1 LVAELDHRV
10 KNVLAC
16 VAAIAQCTRECSGS
30 ADEFLDMLNRRI
42 NSLANTHALLSRSR
56 WQGVSLGELLR
67 SELAFCTKDVGA
79 HIEGPEL
86 VLAAEATQP
95 VAMVLHELATN
106 AAKYGALSNGHGR
119 VLARWRLS
127 PRGLAGG
134 TLVIEWKETGGP
146 PVVAPTASGYG
157 TSVIRDLIPYELGGA
172 VHYEFASDGVRCNLE
187 IPARWLSGRA

>member
-1 LVAELDHRV
+1 MTERRRAEDHKSLLVAELDHRV

-16 VAAIAQCTRECSGS
+16 VAAIAQCSRECSGS

-56 WQGVSLGELLR
+56 WQGVSLGELVR
-67 SELAFCTKDVGA
+67 SELAFCAKDVSA

-119 VLARWRLS
+119 VLACWRLS

-134 TLVIEWKETGGP
+134 TLLIEWKETGGP
-146 PVVAPTASGYG
+146 PVVAPTASWIWNVGDPRPH
-157 TSVIRDLIPYELGGA
+157 SL
-172 VHYEFASDGVRCNLE
+172 
-187 IPARWLSGRA
+187 